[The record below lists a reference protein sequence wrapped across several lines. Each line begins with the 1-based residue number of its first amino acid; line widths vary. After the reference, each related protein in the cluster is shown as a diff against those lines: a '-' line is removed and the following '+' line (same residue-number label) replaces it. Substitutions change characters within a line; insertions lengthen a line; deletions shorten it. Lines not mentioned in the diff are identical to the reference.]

1 MRTVISRSDIETI
14 AAELGLRCTAD
25 DVDQL
30 ERALPAYLGDID
42 ATAELWETISGEL
55 PVLPEREFRRPEP
68 HEDPLNAWTVLCSL
82 RTAKTGPLAGYTA
95 AVKDNIAV
103 AGLPL
108 TAGSRMLDGYLAE
121 FDAVAVAR
129 MLAAGVTIAGI
140 TRCEDFCLSGG
151 SHTGFGG
158 PVRNPIDPARTTG
171 GSSSGSAA
179 AVASGIVDLALGT
192 DQGGS
197 VRIPSSFCGIAG
209 LKPTWERIPY
219 SGAMSLAPG
228 VDHIGPMART
238 VAELRGFFAV
248 LAGESPGSGDAAL
261 SAEGLRIGMLAE
273 GFGRAYG
280 EPQVDEVVRNAA
292 LQLTS
297 AGVAVTD
304 VSVPMHRA
312 GPAIWTAVGLAGL
325 RQGLLCGDPWGMKLE
340 APYPLALLKTF
351 REHRAR
357 KGFDASLRTRQFL
370 IAAEFTQRLHGIE
383 AAATSQCAAAALRAR
398 YDAALAECDMLA
410 MPTTPHTA
418 ALLPNPDDLR
428 ASNFAAESMAA
439 NTCPFNLTHHPA
451 LSVPCGFVD
460 GLPVGLMLVG
470 RHGDEELLFRVGAV
484 VERQAGSR

>member
-1 MRTVISRSDIETI
+1 MKTVISRSDIETI
-14 AAELGLRCTAD
+14 AAELDLRCTAGD
-25 DVDQL
+25 IDQL

-42 ATAELWETISGEL
+42 ATAELWDTISGERPEL
-55 PVLPEREFRRPEP
+55 PRHGFRRPEP
-68 HEDPLNAWTVLCSL
+68 QEDPLNAWTALCSL
-82 RTAKTGPLAGYTA
+82 RSAEAGPLAGRTV

-121 FDAVAVAR
+121 FDAVAVTR
-129 MLAAGVTIAGI
+129 MLAAGVTITGI

-158 PVRNPIDPARTTG
+158 PVRNPLDPTRTTG

-179 AVASGIVDLALGT
+179 VVASGVVDLALGT

-197 VRIPSSFCGIAG
+197 VRIPSAFCGIVG

-238 VAELRGFFAV
+238 VAELRSFFAV
-248 LAGESPGSGDAAL
+248 LAGESSGSGEVPL
-261 SAEGLRIGMLAE
+261 SAEGLRIGLLAE
-273 GFGRAYG
+273 GFERTYG
-280 EPQVDEVVRNAA
+280 QPLVDEVVRNAV
-292 LQLTS
+292 LQLAS
-297 AGVAVTD
+297 AGAVVTD
-304 VSVPMHRA
+304 MSVPMHKA

-325 RQGLLCGDPWGMKLE
+325 KQGLLCGDPWGIRPQ
-340 APYPLALLKTF
+340 APYPLALVKKF
-351 REHRAR
+351 REHQAR
-357 KGFDASLRTRQFL
+357 RGFDASLRTKQFL

-383 AAATSQCAAAALRAR
+383 AAATSHCAATSLRAR

-418 ALLPNPDDLR
+418 ALLPDPDDLS

-460 GLPVGLMLVG
+460 GMPVGLMLVG
-470 RHGDEELLFRVGAV
+470 RHGGEELLFRVGAV
-484 VERQAGSR
+484 VERQARS